1 MATDAYYL
9 HLAKQQQEQLKA
21 DKLTYDEDIPT
32 RGVRHHRMSKQAK
45 VRHTHI
51 LREKAC
57 EEPRRETVDGER
69 DPLAGQDKEAIMSR
83 RQAESINARRTVNGG
98 LFTSRVTSIS
108 QVPVWDRSRPT

>member
-9 HLAKQQQEQLKA
+9 NMAKQNQDFLKEA
-21 DKLTYDEDIPT
+21 NLTYDEDIPV
-32 RGVRHHRMSKQAK
+32 RGQRHYRMSKQAK
-45 VRHTHI
+45 VRHTHV

-98 LFTSRVTSIS
+98 LFTS
-108 QVPVWDRSRPT
+108 